1 MFIKDYP
8 HLNWWVENQ
17 GWVEIGSTNESTSL
31 LRVLDTGGN
40 VYEDEDSED
49 FDRAF
54 KRADKFLK
62 SYIKEEFDEDV

>member
-1 MFIKDYP
+1 MFAKDYP

-17 GWVEIGSTNESTSL
+17 GWVEIGTDETKLKVSDS
-31 LRVLDTGGN
+31 GGE
-40 VYEDEDSED
+40 VYADEGSED

-62 SYIKEEFDEDV
+62 NYIKDEFDEDV